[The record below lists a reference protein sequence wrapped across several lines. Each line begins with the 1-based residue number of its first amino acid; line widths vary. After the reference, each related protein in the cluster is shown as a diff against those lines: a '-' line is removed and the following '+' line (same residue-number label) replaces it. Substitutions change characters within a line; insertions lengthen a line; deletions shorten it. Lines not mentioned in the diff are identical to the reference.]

1 MAGQDHNHGL
11 TVLLRRGMRA
21 WFEAWSLCSEKST
34 AETSSPPL
42 DAREAVHPSLHPEIV
57 RVLAGMALNRQRTR
71 EVQ

>member
-34 AETSSPPL
+34 AETSSPPP
-42 DAREAVHPSLHPEIV
+42 DARETVHPSLHPEIV
-57 RVLAGMALNRQRTR
+57 LVLAGMALNRQRTM